1 MKEQMARFYLDTA
14 ATATSSMLM
23 TTLEMTGRRGEHIIY
38 GSDRGVSCS
47 NERTLNANVKRLLA
61 FEGLTVEE
69 KEAIGHRLEKM
80 FPKAAERIEGG
91 GRARYLD
98 T

>member
-1 MKEQMARFYLDTA
+1 MP
-14 ATATSSMLM
+14 
-23 TTLEMTGRRGEHIIY
+23 
-38 GSDRGVSCS
+38 CS
-47 NERTLNANVKRLLA
+47 NERTLNANVKRSLA

-80 FPKAAERIEGG
+80 FPKAAERIGRG
-91 GRARYLD
+91 RRARYLD